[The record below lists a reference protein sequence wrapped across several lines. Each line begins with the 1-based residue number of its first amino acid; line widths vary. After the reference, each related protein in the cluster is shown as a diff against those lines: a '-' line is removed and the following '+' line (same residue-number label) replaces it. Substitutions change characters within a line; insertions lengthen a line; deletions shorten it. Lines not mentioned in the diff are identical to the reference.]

1 MKNKFL
7 SMLGLSRK
15 AGKLSPGHDA
25 AFDAISKNK
34 AKVCFL
40 TEDASQRL
48 KAEFDRTCNFEKRNI
63 PCYEIPFVKEELSLA
78 LGIRAAVL
86 TVNDSGFASELI
98 TLMNT
103 INSGKSKEDNI

>member
-7 SMLGLSRK
+7 SMLGLSRR

-40 TEDASQRL
+40 TRDASQRL
-48 KAEFDRTCNFEKRNI
+48 KDEFDRTCNYEKRNI
-63 PCYEIPFVKEELSLA
+63 PCFEISFEKEELNRV
-78 LGIRAAVL
+78 LGIRAAVM
-86 TVNDSGFASELI
+86 TVNDSGFASELTKI
-98 TLMNT
+98 LKKIDNVTT
-103 INSGKSKEDNI
+103 EEDNA